1 MIFLTQILKINMEK
15 KCRKTK
21 KIRFITGMNDS
32 NAKMGNNPY
41 ISYVAATNYQC
52 KTVVPSH
59 TFSEETQC
67 KIFSPS
73 QQKCEDR

>member
-1 MIFLTQILKINMEK
+1 MKV
-15 KCRKTK
+15 
-21 KIRFITGMNDS
+21 S
-32 NAKMGNNPY
+32 NAKMGNTHY
-41 ISYVAATNYQC
+41 ISYAAAVNYQW
-52 KTVVPSH
+52 KTVVPFH

>member
-1 MIFLTQILKINMEK
+1 MQKN
-15 KCRKTK
+15 K
-21 KIRFITGMNDS
+21 KIRFITGMKVS
-32 NAKMGNNPY
+32 NAKMGNIHY
-41 ISYVAATNYQC
+41 ISYIAAMTYQC
-52 KTVVPSH
+52 KTVVPFH